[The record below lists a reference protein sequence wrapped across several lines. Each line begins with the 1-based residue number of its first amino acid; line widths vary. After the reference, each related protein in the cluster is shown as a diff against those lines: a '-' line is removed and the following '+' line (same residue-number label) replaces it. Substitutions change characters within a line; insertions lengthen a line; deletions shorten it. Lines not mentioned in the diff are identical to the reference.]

1 MVNGDREEV
10 KPILCDMYSLTC
22 TVGSSG
28 RVDLYS
34 RLNCLNSPPP
44 ALTVNIYIAHIAL

>member
-34 RLNCLNSPPP
+34 RLNCLNSP
-44 ALTVNIYIAHIAL
+44 ALIVNIYIAHIAL